1 MATLCETQTLFRV
14 MLLFLMLG
22 PIAGCAG
29 AIVEQTSDVVI
40 AVAKI
45 PFKVGEA
52 IVDLVVG
59 ADDEEDK

>member
-1 MATLCETQTLFRV
+1 
-14 MLLFLMLG
+14 MLLCLMLG

-29 AIVEQTSDVVI
+29 ALVEQTSDVVI
-40 AVAKI
+40 AVVKI

-59 ADDEEDK
+59 TDDEEDK

>member
-1 MATLCETQTLFRV
+1 

-29 AIVEQTSDVVI
+29 AIVEQTRDVVI